1 MINIVAVIVVA
12 AVVVVAVIVV
22 ASHVFA
28 VTFVVVVVVVVVV
41 VAVVTPARRLHLQ
54 AVYISH
60 LKDGRNCLVS
70 DPGDKGNLPSPND
83 LDNYWDY
90 KAPVRPKE

>member
-28 VTFVVVVVVVVVV
+28 VTFVVVVV